1 MSADD
6 LSTILFGSIMVLMT
20 KDLTKG
26 HLLPLLIKFTI
37 PLVLGNLLQ
46 LTYNAADSMIVGRF
60 VGANALAA
68 VGTSNPLMTLVL
80 LFVNGICLG
89 AGILIGTMYGAKKFD
104 RLQRQVSTAM
114 ISGLVFSAAIS
125 VLTIFLAPY
134 LLRLLQVEPEILA
147 DSTRY
152 LRIIALGLIF
162 SFIYNFFASTLRA
175 MGDSRSPLLFL
186 GVSAFLNIF
195 GDLFFVVV
203 LHRGVGGCA
212 IATVFS
218 EALSAFLCWIYVRRK
233 IPLLNLGRK
242 WLVFDRSLL
251 KLTLSYGIVSAL
263 QQATVQM
270 GKLGTQ
276 GIVNTLGVEA
286 TAAFN
291 TTNRTDDYAIIP
303 EQNIAHAMTSV
314 MAQNYGAGEKKR
326 VYHCFRY
333 GLLLEILYGTLM
345 GILFYFFSNPIMRLF
360 TTDREVI
367 RLGEI
372 YLHLIALMYILP
384 GITNAIQG
392 FFRGIGDLKVTLW
405 SSLINMGTRVAST
418 FPMVYLWH
426 MGFAAVPWSYLV
438 GWICMLAFEAPY
450 LVRMWKKA
458 KAL

>member
-1 MSADD
+1 
-6 LSTILFGSIMVLMT
+6 MT
-20 KDLTKG
+20 KDLTQG

-46 LTYNAADSMIVGRF
+46 LTYNAADSIIVGRF
-60 VGANALAA
+60 VGAEALAA

-89 AGILIGTMYGAKKFD
+89 AGILVGTMYGAKQYDK
-104 RLQRQVSTAM
+104 LQRQVSTAM
-114 ISGLVFSAAIS
+114 IAGMVFSIA
-125 VLTIFLAPY
+125 VTIFMLICAPF
-134 LLRLLQVEPEILA
+134 LLRVLQVEPEIL
-147 DSTRY
+147 DESTEY
-152 LRIIALGLIF
+152 LRIVSLGLIF

-175 MGDSRSPLLFL
+175 MGDSKSPLLFL
-186 GVSAFLNIF
+186 GISAFLNIF

-203 LHRGVGGCA
+203 LHRGVDGCA
-212 IATVFS
+212 AATAIS
-218 EALSAFLCWIYVRRK
+218 EALSAILCWVYIKGK
-233 IPLLNLGRK
+233 IPILDLGKK
-242 WLVFDRSLL
+242 WRIFDKSLL
-251 KLTLSYGIVSAL
+251 KMTLSYGIVSAL

-276 GIVNTLGVEA
+276 GIVNTLGIEA

-291 TTNRTDDYAIIP
+291 ATNRMDDYSMIP

-314 MAQNYGAGEKKR
+314 MAQNLGAGKKER

-333 GLLLEILYGTLM
+333 GLLLEIIYGA
-345 GILFYFFSNPIMRLF
+345 GIGLLFYVCANPIMRLF
-360 TTDREVI
+360 TTNAEVI

-384 GITNAIQG
+384 GITNGVQG

-418 FPMVYLWH
+418 FPLVYGLH
-426 MGFAAVPWSYLV
+426 MGFDAVPWSYLI

-450 LVRMWKKA
+450 LARFYKRCK
-458 KAL
+458 